1 MRTLYSQST
10 GCTYLEG
17 LHAQMPED
25 AVQITQERLLS
36 VLGSPEPG
44 KVRGHDESGLPIL
57 MDPPPAMLENAER
70 NWRDSEI
77 ERVQWLRERHRD
89 QLEMDQQPTLMPE
102 QFSELL
108 TYLRNLRD
116 WPQSPDF
123 PSKDGRP
130 ATPAWIVEQA
140 Q

>member
-1 MRTLYSQST
+1 MRPFYSQST

-36 VLGSPEPG
+36 VLGDPEPG

-123 PSKDGRP
+123 PSADGRP

>member
-1 MRTLYSQST
+1 MRTFYSQST

-25 AVQITQERLLS
+25 AVQITQERLMS
-36 VLGSPEPG
+36 VLGNPQPG
-44 KVRGHDESGLPIL
+44 KVRGHDELGLPIL

-123 PSKDGRP
+123 PLADGRP
-130 ATPAWIVEQA
+130 AIPAWIVEQA